1 MDVITIVR
9 FSMIRL
15 WLLQISSAPCA
26 VNNDLNVK
34 SALNDVHALHDM
46 QCAIF
51 TTSRLSGT
59 RDGDEEEN

>member
-1 MDVITIVR
+1 
-9 FSMIRL
+9 MIRL